1 MTPLDLMPCYG
12 RTTIRAWSRRTL
24 RWTAFQRVRMPSCH
38 NVVGSCTS
46 LFDHHLLCLLDRFAL
61 LSCERRPRGSLP
73 AFAWGDLA
81 CLLNP
86 YPLHYRGAFA
96 FSTFLYPHLH
106 RLPSRVAFPM
116 PGEIWACHVSSQC
129 PSGLGP
135 SLFAGS
141 FCVHDRRTKTS
152 CTGSIPFWA
161 SLSASLACWPLRRL
175 SGFRIRCPYHS
186 ILAPNRVDARSP
198 IVLSRFRQQPFGCG
212 YIVQELHTAALPRP
226 HVLVGYCW

>member
-1 MTPLDLMPCYG
+1 MSWEAAPVCSTIICFASLIGLPCSLVRGDLVAVCPL
-12 RTTIRAWSRRTL
+12 IW
-24 RWTAFQRVRMPSCH
+24 
-38 NVVGSCTS
+38 
-46 LFDHHLLCLLDRFAL
+46 
-61 LSCERRPRGSLP
+61 
-73 AFAWGDLA
+73 WGDLA

-106 RLPSRVAFPM
+106 RLPLRVAFPM

-129 PSGLGP
+129 QSGLGP

-141 FCVHDRRTKTS
+141 LCVHDRRTKTS

-175 SGFRIRCPYHS
+175 SGFRIRWPYHS

-198 IVLSRFRQQPFGCG
+198 IVLSRCAMAAFRLW
-212 YIVQELHTAALPRP
+212 LHCPRSFTP
-226 HVLVGYCW
+226 PRYRDRMSW